1 MIPEETKLFTFIESY
16 ITANGTA
23 PGYRE
28 MRAAT
33 GFSATKVFDTVNG
46 LVRRGVLKK
55 SPCQRHSIRLVNA

>member
-1 MIPEETKLFTFIESY
+1 MIPEEATLFAFIESY
-16 ITANGTA
+16 ITANGAA
-23 PGYRE
+23 PGYKQ

-55 SPCQRHSIRLVNA
+55 SPCQRFSLRLVKA